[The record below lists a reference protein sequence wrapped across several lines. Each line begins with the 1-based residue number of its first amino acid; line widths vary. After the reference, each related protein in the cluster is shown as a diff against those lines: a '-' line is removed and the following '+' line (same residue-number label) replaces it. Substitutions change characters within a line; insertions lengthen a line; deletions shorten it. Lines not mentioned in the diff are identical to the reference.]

1 MLPNPSRGWA
11 AIKGYKL
18 RFISFDCRKVKN
30 LTGGHPKTSNSKAT
44 RRALL
49 TSVLALVMCVSM
61 LIGTTAAWFTDTVT
75 SSGNKVV
82 SGTLKVD
89 LQVLEDDNSGWTSV
103 KDSKAPIF
111 DYDNWEPG
119 YVQVKILKVVNIGS
133 LAFKWQANLVTTE
146 ELGIL
151 ADVIDVYVQEFAS
164 EPVTYPT
171 DRNAI
176 NSWTKVG
183 TRRDFVNALPVSTNG
198 EIPANATKDASEI
211 LAIAFKMQ
219 ETAGNE
225 YQDQTLGMF
234 DIQIVANQ
242 LTYEKDSFD
251 TQYDKMAT
259 IDNEAELRAALADDV
274 DLILLGASFELSD
287 SIVIPAGKTVTI
299 DLNGHYMTQQK
310 AQTAAYAMIDNKG
323 DLTIKD
329 SVGSG
334 KISYEDTS
342 VYTADNG
349 YASNTIRNTGVLT
362 VLGGTI
368 ENTSSD
374 NVKQNGYPHAIDAYP
389 GSVTTIKGGTVKS
402 VNYDSIRMFCNSST
416 VLTKLE
422 ITGGTIYNRV
432 TFQNPNN
439 NTNTPGLGELNIS
452 GGNFVTTDGIAAN
465 VRLLQFSK
473 DASLMKATITGGT
486 FDKGIGVSNYSGV
499 AVTDAWMSVTGGTF
513 GVDPTDFVANGYKAV
528 AVGNNFEVIAD
539 TTNYA
544 AVSTAAELQAALD
557 NAANVNLIVL
567 TADITG
573 DVVAK
578 QISNL
583 AITIDGDGH
592 KYAGVILI
600 DGNSAQEATSS
611 ITLKNI
617 NFVADS
623 ISADACVQLG
633 NGETW
638 TRYASNVTVEKC
650 TFDVPDAVG
659 IKSYTG
665 GDKNVKI
672 INCTATERAHSL
684 AQLKGVLGVTVE
696 GCTVNSVRGI
706 NFNNS
711 LDVTVKKSTFD
722 VQKYAVRF
730 GADANTT
737 VENYEIIDCT
747 MISDCLDG
755 DAVIVLRAGALNAN
769 LTITNS
775 TYIGP
780 IPTAGFDNANVVI
793 K

>member
-1 MLPNPSRGWA
+1 M
-11 AIKGYKL
+11 
-18 RFISFDCRKVKN
+18 
-30 LTGGHPKTSNSKAT
+30 SNSKAT

-146 ELGIL
+146 ELGKL

-171 DRNAI
+171 DRTAI

-183 TRRDFVNALPVSTNG
+183 TLRDFVNALPVSTNG

-259 IDNEAELRAALADDV
+259 IDNEEELRAALADDV

-299 DLNGHYMTQQK
+299 DLNGHYITQTK
-310 AQTAAYAMIDNKG
+310 DCTESYSMIGNNG
-323 DLTIKD
+323 NLTIKD
-329 SVGSG
+329 SIGSG
-334 KISYEDTS
+334 KISFTQLGAGGGSSWATY
-342 VYTADNG
+342 
-349 YASNTIRNTGVLT
+349 TIRNSGTLV
-362 VLGGTI
+362 VDGGTI
-368 ENTSSD
+368 EHLGDQAGNA
-374 NVKQNGYPHAIDAYP
+374 NNAIFHYS
-389 GSVTTIKGGTVKS
+389 GNTTINGGKFLCPYSRSVRQWSGTLTINGGTFDGQVW
-402 VNYDSIRMFCNSST
+402 I
-416 VLTKLE
+416 
-422 ITGGTIYNRV
+422 
-432 TFQNPNN
+432 QA
-439 NTNTPGLGELNIS
+439 LNEC
-452 GGNFVTTDGIAAN
+452 TT
-465 VRLLQFSK
+465 
-473 DASLMKATITGGT
+473 TITGGSFKPGSNGNDSSSIFVT
-486 FDKGIGVSNYSGV
+486 NDTKTVNLSVSGGTLATKLGMSS
-499 AVTDAWMSVTGGTF
+499 AVKCVTGGTF
-513 GVDPTDFVANGYKAV
+513 GVDPTAFVADGYKSV

-573 DVVAK
+573 DVSAK

-600 DGNSAQEATSS
+600 DGNSATELTSS

-633 NGETW
+633 NGTNA
-638 TRYASNVTVEKC
+638 TRYTCNVTVDNC
-650 TFDVPDAVG
+650 TFDVPGAVG

-665 GDKNVKI
+665 GDKNLKLI
-672 INCTATERAHSL
+672 KCTATERAHSL
-684 AQLKGVLGVTVE
+684 AQLKGIDGVTVD

-711 LDVTVKKSTFD
+711 LNVTVKKSTFD
-722 VQKYAVRF
+722 VQKYALRF
-730 GADANTT
+730 GESDNTT

-747 MISDCLDG
+747 MVSECVED

-775 TYIGP
+775 TYIGS
-780 IPTAGFDNANVVI
+780 IPTAGFDSANVVI